1 MVTTEGQQTGPDPNK
16 EAGNVQSLFNL
27 DARSVIV
34 TGATGGLGREVVK
47 TLLQAGS
54 DVIAV
59 DHRDFFLSFR
69 NMPGIEVSMEDANT
83 VLWSEHLR
91 SISSDLGASLSYHS
105 CDISDSG
112 QTEIVFE
119 KASTCSRFP
128 LRGLVNCA
136 GISILGDSITFPLDT
151 ARRIIDVNLVGS
163 LIVAQAA
170 ARIVRKKNLS
180 ASFVFIASMSGYV
193 VNKGVGTAAYSASKA
208 GVHQLTRNLAAEWS
222 HCDGWPEIRVNS
234 ISPGVIRT
242 PMSSPVLSEGKLEA
256 SWTQETMLRRL
267 SVPED
272 YRGPVVFLLSEAS
285 SYMTG
290 ADLLVDG
297 GYTAW

>member
-1 MVTTEGQQTGPDPNK
+1 MAVTDSQDMETKMKK
-16 EAGNVQSLFNL
+16 EVSEIHSLFLL
-27 DARSVIV
+27 DARSIIV

-47 TLLQAGS
+47 ALLQTGA

-59 DHRDFFLSFR
+59 DHVHEEPIDS
-69 NMPGIEVSMEDANT
+69 GWDQ
-83 VLWSEHLR
+83 LR
-91 SISSDLGASLSYHS
+91 SIGSDLGACLSYYR
-105 CDISDSG
+105 CDISDAE
-112 QTEIVFE
+112 QTESVFE
-119 KASTCSRFP
+119 QASACLRFP

-136 GISILGDSITFPLDT
+136 GISILGDSITFPLNT
-151 ARRIIDVNLVGS
+151 ARRVIDVNLIGS
-163 LIVAQAA
+163 LVVAQAA
-170 ARIVRKKNLS
+170 ARIVWRGNVS

-222 HCDGWPEIRVNS
+222 CSEGRPGIRVNS

-242 PMSSPVLSEGKLEA
+242 PMSSSILSEGNLEA
-256 SWTQETMLRRL
+256 LWTQETMLKRL

-272 YRGPVVFLLSEAS
+272 YRGPVVFLLSDAS